1 VVAHNRLNQVFISEE
16 VITQITS
23 FIANRSPE
31 SGGLLMGP
39 PDKDAITFF
48 QYDEWGSTSGSTY
61 EPDAEKLSELANNI
75 SSEKG
80 WIIKGVVHS
89 HPGSMSSLS
98 WGDKQTI
105 QKYFKANSR
114 MPYFIAP
121 IVYKTHGSVVSP
133 HSFNLKGNHCNS
145 MIVHVIDNYEHHDQ
159 GALDRIV
166 EVLPFTNL
174 ELVPYSS
181 FTSTINMQP
190 NLNARD
196 KNDLEEMRK
205 KAPRANSSS
214 FEDGIVW
221 YESFN
226 NKNQQYQ
233 LAYWFDNK
241 ENQYK
246 AAIVEG
252 LKSHIS
258 LFSKITEDGSIDI
271 IKNYKNPCSK
281 AITAR
286 QRANEVIAKV
296 LGITSTKS
304 KGLPVMKNI
313 YTVFK
318 EIALILILGG
328 ILFVLWN
335 KLGFSTQTNNQLSL
349 SENKGIDQYFDN
361 MNKLFLKDDSLTAKR
376 NNTLLVAQGWTTI
389 TLEQINYL
397 NQNATLKKEILL
409 FLYNFQLIGFSKNNS
424 SCQAQPTINLS
435 KANLQN
441 AVLTQQ
447 SLLCINLSGSDLK
460 KVNFSQANLLNANL
474 NFANLSEANLMGAN
488 LKGANLIG
496 TQKLTN
502 QQIKSACNWK
512 DAIYKNNSDIINNK
526 IFLENIEND
535 VASDPENPIDCT
547 NF

>member
-1 VVAHNRLNQVFISEE
+1 
-16 VITQITS
+16 
-23 FIANRSPE
+23 
-31 SGGLLMGP
+31 
-39 PDKDAITFF
+39 
-48 QYDEWGSTSGSTY
+48 
-61 EPDAEKLSELANNI
+61 
-75 SSEKG
+75 
-80 WIIKGVVHS
+80 
-89 HPGSMSSLS
+89 
-98 WGDKQTI
+98 
-105 QKYFKANSR
+105 
-114 MPYFIAP
+114 
-121 IVYKTHGSVVSP
+121 
-133 HSFNLKGNHCNS
+133 
-145 MIVHVIDNYEHHDQ
+145 
-159 GALDRIV
+159 
-166 EVLPFTNL
+166 
-174 ELVPYSS
+174 
-181 FTSTINMQP
+181 
-190 NLNARD
+190 
-196 KNDLEEMRK
+196 
-205 KAPRANSSS
+205 
-214 FEDGIVW
+214 
-221 YESFN
+221 
-226 NKNQQYQ
+226 
-233 LAYWFDNK
+233 
-241 ENQYK
+241 
-246 AAIVEG
+246 
-252 LKSHIS
+252 
-258 LFSKITEDGSIDI
+258 
-271 IKNYKNPCSK
+271 
-281 AITAR
+281 
-286 QRANEVIAKV
+286 
-296 LGITSTKS
+296 
-304 KGLPVMKNI
+304 
-313 YTVFK
+313 
-318 EIALILILGG
+318 
-328 ILFVLWN
+328 
-335 KLGFSTQTNNQLSL
+335 
-349 SENKGIDQYFDN
+349 